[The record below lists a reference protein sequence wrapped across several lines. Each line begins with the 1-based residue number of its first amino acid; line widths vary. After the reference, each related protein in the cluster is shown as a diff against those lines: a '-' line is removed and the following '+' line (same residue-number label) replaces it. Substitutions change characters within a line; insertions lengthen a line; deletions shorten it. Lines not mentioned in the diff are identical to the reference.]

1 MTFVHFC
8 VGFVI
13 CLVIML
19 VTLLLCVLIDWSSGN
34 GHVDVGES
42 IWLAWFFSSVGF
54 AICLTILLY
63 QNGII

>member
-8 VGFVI
+8 VGFVV
-13 CLVIML
+13 CLGIML
-19 VTLLLCVLIDWSSGN
+19 VTLLCVLIIDWPFWN
-34 GHVDVGES
+34 GHMDSPTS